1 MDFMDKRI
9 LDVLQEHGRATVLE
23 IAKRVKLSS
32 PRVSERLK
40 RLEKGG
46 YIKRYVA
53 ILDEKKFGKHI
64 TAFVHVFVKYPKYF
78 PGFISRIRELPQVLE
93 CYRITGNHSCL
104 LKVTVEDPEALDR
117 LLTEQ
122 IREIEGVINTTTEIV
137 LSKMKEETKV
147 DLGNGP
153 DQRVR

>member
-1 MDFMDKRI
+1 LGK
-9 LDVLQEHGRATVLE
+9 QATVLE

-40 RLEKGG
+40 RLQKGG

-53 ILDEKKFGKHI
+53 ILDEKKFGKNI
-64 TAFVHVFVKYPKYF
+64 TAFVHASVKYPKHF
-78 PGFISRIRELPQVLE
+78 PEFISKVLEFPEVSE

-104 LKVTVEDPEALDR
+104 LKVEVEDPEALDR

-137 LSKMKEETKV
+137 LSKMKEETKI